1 MIVNLICEIQ
11 LCEYRGKK
19 KKKKRCDFHHY
30 FRKRTPPPKPTTTQP
45 CVVLLFY
52 KTKTSQY
59 YPGWPALLKGCWWYN
74 EWCVTNQKQSIS
86 LHEHKLCPCLS
97 HMLPSLTVAL
107 TFIRKRCTQNF
118 KETESKE
125 RRNKNMT
132 AEIWELGPEVQNN
145 IDYSLDMEIC
155 FL

>member
-1 MIVNLICEIQ
+1 
-11 LCEYRGKK
+11 
-19 KKKKRCDFHHY
+19 
-30 FRKRTPPPKPTTTQP
+30 
-45 CVVLLFY
+45 
-52 KTKTSQY
+52 
-59 YPGWPALLKGCWWYN
+59 
-74 EWCVTNQKQSIS
+74 
-86 LHEHKLCPCLS
+86 
-97 HMLPSLTVAL
+97 MLPSLTVAL